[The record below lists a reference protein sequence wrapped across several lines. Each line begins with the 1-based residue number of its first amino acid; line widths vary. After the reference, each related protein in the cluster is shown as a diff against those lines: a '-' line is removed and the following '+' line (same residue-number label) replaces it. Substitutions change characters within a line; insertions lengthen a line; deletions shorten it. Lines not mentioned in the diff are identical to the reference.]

1 MNLACLEKHRRFV
14 HIAAIALLFF
24 YACELYS
31 HASRTSVTIDEQ
43 VHILAGY
50 RYWECGDFAINP
62 EHPPLL
68 KLIAAWPLHF
78 RQLWTP
84 PPACGSVVTSKLK
97 SFTDGPIFLIQNGTD
112 KIVMPARMAA
122 AICSLA
128 LACVVYLAGIELFGF
143 AAGLIALLLTVI
155 EPNLIAHGSLVT
167 TDMAVTVA
175 FLASVYTLFR
185 WNQANTWPRF
195 VCLALALGALLC
207 AKHSGSILALILIFL
222 ALVDISFFLRKE
234 PSGAALTQRWAR
246 TLLGLVAA
254 LALGILCLWA
264 AYAFRYSALP
274 GNPRVELSGYQML
287 SESNAPK
294 LLKTVVV
301 HTCWVLEKYHLLPQ
315 AYIYGFADVTRQKT
329 RDLFFLGKFY
339 DHAVRAYFPLTFA
352 LKTSLTL
359 LALFIAALSSFAL
372 YRRFPRQMLFLLLP
386 LGFYFAMAVASR
398 LNIGVRHILP
408 VYPFCVLIAAAGL
421 AQWARSSRFRTMAA
435 SLILLFAVCDS
446 LRAFPNYIA
455 FSNELDGGTSRTYR
469 FLNDSN
475 VDWGQ
480 SLKQVV
486 EFIEKNHVGECWIAA
501 QGNPEIARVMLPCHV
516 LPAPFDLRATMPEA
530 IPAVIRG
537 TVFLSSAAKDPDFF
551 AVYKPIS
558 SMPPQTVIGG
568 AMLVYNGEFNVPL
581 AAAMSH
587 VNRAE
592 FYQIAGEPLRAVE
605 ESEIAVNLG
614 SDDVR
619 THHAL
624 AAAFV
629 AANKKPEAKQ
639 QLVATLA
646 LCDVNRPPFFRD
658 CYEANLLLRTLDGSA
673 ETTK

>member
-1 MNLACLEKHRRFV
+1 MSLTWLEKHRQFV
-14 HIAAIALLFF
+14 HIVAITLLLF
-24 YACELYS
+24 YACELYL

-50 RYWECGDFAINP
+50 RYWECGDFSINP

-78 RQLWTP
+78 RRLWTP
-84 PPACGSVVTSKLK
+84 PPACGSAVTSKLK
-97 SFTDGPIFLIQNGTD
+97 SFTDGPIFLIQNGID
-112 KIVMPARMAA
+112 KTVMPARMAA
-122 AICSLA
+122 ATCSLA
-128 LACVVYLAGIELFGF
+128 LACVVYLAGIEFFGL
-143 AAGLIALLLTVI
+143 AAGLIALLLTVV

-167 TDMAVTVA
+167 TDMAVTAA

-185 WNQANTWPRF
+185 WNKANTWPRF

-222 ALVDISFFLRKE
+222 ALVDVFFFLRKE
-234 PSGAALTQRWAR
+234 PAGAVRTRRWAR
-246 TLLGLVAA
+246 TLLGLGAA
-254 LALGILCLWA
+254 LILGILCLWPT
-264 AYAFRYSALP
+264 YAFRYSALP
-274 GNPRVELSGYQML
+274 GNAPPELSGYRMF

-294 LLKTVVV
+294 LIKTVVV
-301 HTCWVLEKYHLLPQ
+301 DTCWVLEKYHLIPQ
-315 AYIYGFADVTRQKT
+315 AYIYGFADVMRQKT
-329 RDLFFLGKFY
+329 RGLFFLGKFY
-339 DHAVRAYFPLTFA
+339 DHALRLYFPVTFA
-352 LKTSLTL
+352 LKTSLSLLVLLILGLSTL
-359 LALFIAALSSFAL
+359 PL
-372 YRRFPRQMLFLLLP
+372 YRLFSREMFFLLFS
-386 LGFYFAMAVASR
+386 LGFYFAMAVSSR
-398 LNIGVRHILP
+398 MNIGVRHILP
-408 VYPFCVLIAAAGL
+408 IYPFCILIAAAGQ
-421 AQWARSSRFRTMAA
+421 AHWARSSRFKTIAA

-480 SLKQVV
+480 SLKEVAQ
-486 EFIEKNHVGECWIAA
+486 FIEKNHVGECWIAA

-516 LPAPFDLRATMPEA
+516 LPAPFDPRATLPEA
-530 IPAVIRG
+530 IPEVIRG
-537 TVFLSSAAKDPDFF
+537 AVFLSSAAKDPDLF

-558 SMPPQTVIGG
+558 ATPPRTMIGG
-568 AMLVYNGEFNVPL
+568 AVLVYNGEFDVPL

-592 FYQIAGEPLRAVE
+592 FYEIAGDPLRAVE
-605 ESEIAVNLG
+605 ESEIAVSLG

-624 AAAFV
+624 AEAFA

-639 QLVATLA
+639 ELVTTLA
-646 LCDVNRPPFFRD
+646 LCAVNRRPFFRD
-658 CYEANLLLRTLDGSA
+658 CYEANLLLRALDGSA
-673 ETTK
+673 GIRK